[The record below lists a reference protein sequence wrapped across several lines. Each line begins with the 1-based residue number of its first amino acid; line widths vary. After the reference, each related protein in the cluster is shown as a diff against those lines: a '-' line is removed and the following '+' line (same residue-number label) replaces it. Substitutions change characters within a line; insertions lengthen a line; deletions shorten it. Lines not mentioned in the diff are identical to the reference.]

1 MGRTA
6 QCSNSGTGKRFYLFV
21 CSFICLF
28 VCLFFRLLFILFIY
42 LLFKVSRLWD
52 AQPSVRIPVQ
62 AKDFTCSF
70 VRSFVCL
77 FFRLLFILFTY
88 LLFKVSML
96 WDAQPS
102 VRIPVQARDFT
113 LVQNVYTSCGALPA
127 SYSVGTVVLSRC
139 TAVKG
144 VTLTIQPPVSAKVK
158 NAWIYLLLP
167 LYTLREWIR
176 KLFSFYLFICIL
188 LTLRRLTSYIY
199 GAPILD
205 VSRSHTTTQHSR

>member
-1 MGRTA
+1 
-6 QCSNSGTGKRFYLFV
+6 
-21 CSFICLF
+21 
-28 VCLFFRLLFILFIY
+28 
-42 LLFKVSRLWD
+42 
-52 AQPSVRIPVQ
+52 
-62 AKDFTCSF
+62 
-70 VRSFVCL
+70 
-77 FFRLLFILFTY
+77 
-88 LLFKVSML
+88 ML

-188 LTLRRLTSYIY
+188 LTNLLVKEYTASND
-199 GAPILD
+199 D
-205 VSRSHTTTQHSR
+205 V